1 MARHHQYYKYGERR
15 RTWTMTYY
23 PKVWFWES
31 EETLPVS
38 YNHFAGYHGIPD
50 EKISEDKLE
59 SFKENATPITK
70 EEYDSHIQSA
80 KSEHQSEDDYE
91 YYFSAKPGE
100 PYDD

>member
-15 RTWTMTYY
+15 RTWSMTYY

-31 EETLPVS
+31 SETLPIS

-50 EKISEDKLE
+50 EKISEEDLE
-59 SFKENATPITK
+59 SFKEHGIPITK
-70 EEYDSHIQSA
+70 EEYESHIRSA
-80 KSEHQSEDDYE
+80 KIEHQAEDDYE